1 LKAQGVH
8 QKSEDT
14 RTRKEKSM
22 QKWYTNKVLLN
33 TLILIMIVGFI
44 GYLLPTPQIKQLGLI
59 VFLVAGT
66 MVMIRGVVKITMGM
80 RKTGR

>member
-1 LKAQGVH
+1 
-8 QKSEDT
+8 
-14 RTRKEKSM
+14 M

-44 GYLLPTPQIKQLGLI
+44 GYLLPSPEIKKLGLI
-59 VFLVAGT
+59 VFLIAGT
-66 MVMIRGVVKITMGM
+66 MVMIRGVVKISMGL

>member
-1 LKAQGVH
+1 
-8 QKSEDT
+8 
-14 RTRKEKSM
+14 M

-44 GYLLPTPQIKQLGLI
+44 GYLLPSPQIKPLGLI
-59 VFLVAGT
+59 IFLIAGT
-66 MVMIRGVVKITMGM
+66 MVMIRGVVKITMGI

>member
-1 LKAQGVH
+1 MFP
-8 QKSEDT
+8 SCT
-14 RTRKEKSM
+14 STRKEKSM
-22 QKWYTNKVLLN
+22 QKWYTNKILLN
-33 TLILIMIVGFI
+33 TLIFIMVVGFI
-44 GYLLPTPQIKQLGLI
+44 GYLLPSPQIKQLGLI

>member
-1 LKAQGVH
+1 
-8 QKSEDT
+8 
-14 RTRKEKSM
+14 M

-33 TLILIMIVGFI
+33 TLIFIMIGGFM
-44 GYLLPTPQIKQLGLI
+44 GYLLRPSLQIKQLGLI
-59 VFLVAGT
+59 IFLITGT

>member
-1 LKAQGVH
+1 
-8 QKSEDT
+8 
-14 RTRKEKSM
+14 M

-33 TLILIMIVGFI
+33 TLIFIMIVGFI
-44 GYLLPTPQIKQLGLI
+44 GYLLPSPQIKQWGLI

-66 MVMIRGVVKITMGM
+66 LVMVRGVVKITMGL

>member
-1 LKAQGVH
+1 
-8 QKSEDT
+8 
-14 RTRKEKSM
+14 M

-33 TLILIMIVGFI
+33 TLIFIMIGGFM
-44 GYLLPTPQIKQLGLI
+44 GYLLRPSLQIEQLGLI
-59 VFLVAGT
+59 IFLIAGT

>member
-1 LKAQGVH
+1 
-8 QKSEDT
+8 
-14 RTRKEKSM
+14 M
-22 QKWYTNKVLLN
+22 QKWYTNKILLN
-33 TLILIMIVGFI
+33 TLIFIMVVGFI
-44 GYLLPTPQIKQLGLI
+44 GYLLPSLQIKQLGLI

>member
-1 LKAQGVH
+1 
-8 QKSEDT
+8 
-14 RTRKEKSM
+14 M
-22 QKWYTNKVLLN
+22 QTWYTNKVLLN
-33 TLILIMIVGFI
+33 TLILIMVVAFI
-44 GYLLPTPQIKQLGLI
+44 GYFHPSPQIKQWGLI